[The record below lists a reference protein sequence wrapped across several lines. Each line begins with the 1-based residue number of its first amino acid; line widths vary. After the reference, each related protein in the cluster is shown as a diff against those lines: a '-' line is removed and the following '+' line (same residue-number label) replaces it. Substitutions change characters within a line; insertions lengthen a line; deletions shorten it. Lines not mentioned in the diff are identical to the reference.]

1 MQVGPGTP
9 NAALLWDSGFL
20 DMGLRVWIQKIS
32 LVLHIKQLD
41 EDTLASQVYREQVR
55 NKWPGLAEEV
65 DKICLELGIESA
77 NTCRLDVKTYKKQVI
92 EACHKTNEDRIRR
105 SIASSKKCDRIK
117 EEEYGRKKYFKEKNI
132 KYVRELFRTRFG
144 LTDFAGNYPN
154 SNKF

>member
-1 MQVGPGTP
+1 MCLSYLGHLCLD
-9 NAALLWDSGFL
+9 LLWDSGFL

-77 NTCRLDVKTYKKQVI
+77 NTCRLDVKTYKQQVI
-92 EACHKTNEDRIRR
+92 EACHKTNEDRIR
-105 SIASSKKCDRIK
+105 
-117 EEEYGRKKYFKEKNI
+117 
-132 KYVRELFRTRFG
+132 
-144 LTDFAGNYPN
+144 
-154 SNKF
+154 